1 MAVCSLLWLSV
12 RLGTRLRYKLSR
24 RDQRRG
30 FQPQR
35 FSRTARE
42 FPAQSAY
49 LQSIPPSAKTMSTY
63 LTPSSSRSVHPCLC
77 QLIYCSTAYSQAHVC
92 QSTLHSTVC
101 QDYRAY
107 RHAHAHPSTAKLMS
121 ANLQYAKLI
130 APTAMPIHLQ
140 PSSCPPIYSMPSL
153 SRLQPWATLIPPTA
167 KFMSIYL
174 QPSLYRLQTSWCP
187 LIYCTSKVIY
197 PTAKFMSTYLQP
209 SLYRLPTSWCPLIY
223 IKGYL
228 SHSQVHV
235 HLSTAYPT

>member
-92 QSTLHSTVC
+92 QSTL
-101 QDYRAY
+101 
-107 RHAHAHPSTAKLMS
+107 
-121 ANLQYAKLI
+121 QYAKII
-130 APTAMPIHLQ
+130 APTDMPMPIHLQ
-140 PSSCPPIYSMPSL
+140 PSSCLPIYSMPSL
-153 SRLQPWATLIPPTA
+153 SLLQPCPSIYSQAHVRQSTVCQAYRAYSHEPRSSRLQRSSCPFIYSQAYIAYRQVDVHLSTVHQRLFIP
-167 KFMSIYL
+167 
-174 QPSLYRLQTSWCP
+174 QPSSCP
-187 LIYCTSKVIY
+187 LIYSQAYIAYQQVDVHLSTSKVIC
-197 PTAKFMSTYLQP
+197 PTAKFMSTYLQ
-209 SLYRLPTSWCPLIY
+209 LIPH
-223 IKGYL
+223 K
-228 SHSQVHV
+228 S
-235 HLSTAYPT
+235 